1 MGAPIE
7 DLEQVLRIE
16 VSNDKMEASI
26 VALGATD
33 GLTRDDG
40 ISLLKAYNVIEGYIY
55 EALDRLTDL
64 KPGQSAICARGVLP
78 VATVQP
84 KIDYFFPLNQGSP
97 SGGDTDHA
105 VDFREIGRFNNAE
118 EGKVLAMLTLGTQG
132 KPGRDVFGRDVQ
144 PEALQKKVLVAGK
157 NVELSPDGIKAI
169 AKSSGHACRIDGK
182 ITIFPKIQIPG
193 DVDYSIGNIRFI
205 GDVDVGGNILAG
217 FTVEVSGN
225 LVVARNIE
233 NSQIKVGKNLIV
245 HGNVFGR
252 GGCTIEVNGDAKFN
266 EIDSATLDV
275 MGNLS
280 VRNGIRHSTVRCG
293 GAIEIT
299 SKNGVIVG
307 GEVSALRQ
315 IKTVNL
321 GNSMGTLTKVSVG
334 VNPFIHQKLAAIG
347 KVMDELR
354 TKCTQIQT
362 HLAVLERKMMAGGSQ
377 EALTE
382 LSSKLRAAESAVM
395 GEISEREAEAEQL
408 KAQLGEIGKASIE
421 ASGTLYSSVFLFVR
435 RSKIR
440 TYDEL
445 KSVRAEEIA
454 GEIKFHNVG

>member
-118 EGKVLAMLTLGTQG
+118 QGKVLAMLTLGTQG

-193 DVDYSIGNIRFI
+193 DVDYSI
-205 GDVDVGGNILAG
+205 
-217 FTVEVSGN
+217 
-225 LVVARNIE
+225 
-233 NSQIKVGKNLIV
+233 
-245 HGNVFGR
+245 
-252 GGCTIEVNGDAKFN
+252 
-266 EIDSATLDV
+266 
-275 MGNLS
+275 
-280 VRNGIRHSTVRCG
+280 
-293 GAIEIT
+293 
-299 SKNGVIVG
+299 
-307 GEVSALRQ
+307 
-315 IKTVNL
+315 
-321 GNSMGTLTKVSVG
+321 
-334 VNPFIHQKLAAIG
+334 
-347 KVMDELR
+347 
-354 TKCTQIQT
+354 
-362 HLAVLERKMMAGGSQ
+362 
-377 EALTE
+377 
-382 LSSKLRAAESAVM
+382 
-395 GEISEREAEAEQL
+395 
-408 KAQLGEIGKASIE
+408 
-421 ASGTLYSSVFLFVR
+421 
-435 RSKIR
+435 
-440 TYDEL
+440 
-445 KSVRAEEIA
+445 
-454 GEIKFHNVG
+454 